1 MSSPP
6 QFAPLAN
13 LPQHVALI
21 MDGNSRWAKQR
32 HLPTLAGHKAGVKAV
47 KATIQLAVQLKI
59 PYLTLFAFSSENWQ
73 RPQDEVKG
81 LMELFKWALK
91 KEVKQLHKNGI
102 KLKVLGQLEGFSA
115 EIQQLIAQAEEL
127 TANNTALT
135 LAIAANYG
143 AQQEITLAC
152 QRLAQEVAAGKLQ
165 PEEITPEKLSQELIF
180 AELPNPDLCIRTS
193 GEQRLSNFM
202 LWQLAYSELVF
213 TPDYWPA
220 FRKPQF
226 YACLEEFSQRQ
237 RRFGG
242 R

>member
-1 MSSPP
+1 MPTPSNY
-6 QFAPLAN
+6 APLAK

-21 MDGNSRWAKQR
+21 MDGNNRWAKQR
-32 HLPTLAGHKAGVKAV
+32 RLPTLAGHKAGIKAV
-47 KATIQLAVQLKI
+47 KATVELAVELGI
-59 PYLTLFAFSSENWQ
+59 PYITLFAFSSENWQ

-81 LMELFKWALK
+81 LMELFKWALQ

-102 KLKVLGQLEGFSA
+102 KLRVLGELGAFST
-115 EIQQLIAQAEEL
+115 EIQQLIAKAEAL
-127 TANNTALT
+127 TADNTALT

-152 QRLAQEVAAGKLQ
+152 QQLAQEVADGKLT
-165 PEEITPEKLSQELIF
+165 PAEITPEKLSQQLTF

-202 LWQLAYSELVF
+202 LWQLAYSELIF

-237 RRFGG
+237 RRFGA